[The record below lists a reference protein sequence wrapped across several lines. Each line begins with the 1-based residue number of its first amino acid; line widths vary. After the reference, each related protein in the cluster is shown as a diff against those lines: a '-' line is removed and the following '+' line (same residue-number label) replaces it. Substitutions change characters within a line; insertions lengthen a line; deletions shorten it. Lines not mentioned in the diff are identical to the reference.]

1 MSDSLGPLRI
11 NVILLS
17 IFGLLALVLASVG
30 LYGVA
35 SYSGDAAH
43 AGDCVH
49 GARAPSSTVLRLV
62 LVRGLLLVA
71 VGLATGIAV
80 AFVLSVLIPVIS

>member
-1 MSDSLGPLRI
+1 M
-11 NVILLS
+11 
-17 IFGLLALVLASVG
+17 LASVG

-35 SYSGDAAH
+35 SYS
-43 AGDCVH
+43 VTQRTREI
-49 GARAPSSTVLRLV
+49 GARMALGAASSTVLRLV

-80 AFVLSVLIPVIS
+80 AFVLRC